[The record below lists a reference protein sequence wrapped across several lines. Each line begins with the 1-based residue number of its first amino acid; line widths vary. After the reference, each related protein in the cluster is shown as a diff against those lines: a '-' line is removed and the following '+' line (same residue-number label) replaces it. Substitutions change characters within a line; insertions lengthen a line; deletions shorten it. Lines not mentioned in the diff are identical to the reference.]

1 MLTKQFDRQ
10 ENKVEQDGW
19 GWESGPIRAAGG
31 REAGGDG
38 TE

>member
-19 GWESGPIRAAGG
+19 GRSGRIRAAGG